1 MLLGSEEDI
10 GFGDSGDFSLTV
22 EDEEIGGSQDRDYK
36 EDGVVL
42 FEEEGVLKDEV
53 DFEGDGEKQ
62 YSDDSFL
69 VH

>member
-1 MLLGSEEDI
+1 MLLRSEEDV

-22 EDEEIGGSQDRDYK
+22 DDEEIGSSQDGDYE

-42 FEEEGVLKDEV
+42 LEEEGVLKDEV